1 MARVTVIG
9 SGFGGLAAVRAL
21 RRRVPEAD
29 VTMIAPREEFIYYP
43 SLVGVPVGDRDA
55 HDARIPLDG
64 FVRRHDVTFV
74 AASVTGLAHRGRTV
88 VTDHG
93 EIDNDVLIIAS
104 GGQSVRTLPGI
115 EHTLAICDGVEA
127 AEQIG
132 DRVAALRRGTIAFGF
147 AGNPVEPQAVRG
159 GPVFELLLSVDTF
172 LRRAGRRDA
181 IDLVFFNPSLEPG
194 NRLGLRAVTGVMKE
208 MESRAIRSHLGHK
221 ILGFAADR
229 VILDDGD
236 LAADLI
242 LFVPGMSGPSWA
254 RESEMALSPG
264 GFIRADRSCRVFAHP
279 GVFVVGD
286 AGAYEG
292 TADWMPKQG
301 HAAELQ
307 AATAAVNVAHFL
319 AGEPPTA
326 TFRQELICIIDTLD
340 SGIMVYRSPRVAGA
354 LPSPA
359 WRVVKHGLESRSRH
373 AYGAPRG
380 HRRRADAAR

>member
-21 RRRVPEAD
+21 RRRVPGAAITI
-29 VTMIAPREEFIYYP
+29 VAPREEFIYYP

-55 HDARIPLDG
+55 SDARIALND
-64 FVRRHDVTFV
+64 FVERYDVTFV
-74 AASVTGLAHRGRTV
+74 TASVTGLAHQGRTV

-104 GGQSVRTLPGI
+104 GGESLRTLPGL
-115 EHTLAICDGVEA
+115 EYTLAICDGVEA
-127 AEQIG
+127 AQEIG

-147 AGNPVEPQAVRG
+147 AGNPAEPQAVRG
-159 GPVFELLLSVDTF
+159 GPVFELLLSIDTY

-194 NRLGLRAVTGVMKE
+194 NRLGPRAVTGVMKE

-242 LFVPGMSGPSWA
+242 LFVPGMSGPRWA
-254 RESEMALSPG
+254 RETDLALSPG

-340 SGIMVYRSPRVAGA
+340 SGIMVYRSPRFAGA

-373 AYGAPRG
+373 AYGASRG
-380 HRRRADAAR
+380 HRRARAAR

>member
-1 MARVTVIG
+1 VTVIG
-9 SGFGGLAAVRAL
+9 SGFGGLATVRAL
-21 RRRVPEAD
+21 RRRVPGAEI
-29 VTMIAPREEFIYYP
+29 TIIAPREEFIYYP

-55 HDARIPLDG
+55 SDARIALND
-64 FVRRHDVTFV
+64 FVQRYDVTFV
-74 AASVTGLAHRGRTV
+74 TASVTGLAHRGRTV

-104 GGQSVRTLPGI
+104 GGESLRTLPGL

-127 AEQIG
+127 AQEIG

-147 AGNPVEPQAVRG
+147 AGNPAEPQAVRG
-159 GPVFELLLSVDTF
+159 GPVFELLFSVDTY
-172 LRRAGRRDA
+172 LRRIGRRDA

-194 NRLGLRAVTGVMKE
+194 NRLGPRAVTGVMKE

-221 ILGFAADR
+221 ILGFDADR
-229 VILDDGD
+229 VITDDGD

-242 LFVPGMSGPSWA
+242 LFVPGMSGPRWA
-254 RESEMALSPG
+254 RETDLALSPG
-264 GFIRADRSCRVFAHP
+264 GFIRADQSCRVFAHP

-307 AATAAVNVAHFL
+307 AATAAANVAHFL

-340 SGIMVYRSPRVAGA
+340 SGIMVYRSPRFAGV

-359 WRVVKHGLESRSRH
+359 WRVVKHGLESRSRR
-373 AYGAPRG
+373 AYGG
-380 HRRRADAAR
+380 GRRRRRDRHGSSR